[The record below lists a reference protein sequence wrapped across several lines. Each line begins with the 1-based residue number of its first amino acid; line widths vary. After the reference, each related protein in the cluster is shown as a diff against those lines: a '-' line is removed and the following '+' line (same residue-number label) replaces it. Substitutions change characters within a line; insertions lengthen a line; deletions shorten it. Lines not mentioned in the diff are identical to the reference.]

1 MKTKNAFKLLLG
13 NSGAIVSDLIYR
25 LVISILT
32 LGITASFVVP
42 FLKEIFSAVE
52 FGEFISAIKGVI
64 GAFFSN
70 GNELSGA
77 SEKVAET
84 YSALLTLLSDKIG
97 EVTGV
102 GIGVIIAF
110 VLYAIL
116 SEMGIYAAGSV
127 TKTYMTSLAK
137 EKYLG
142 AILHN
147 FGKCVLYAIITLLF
161 NAIWAGVLIFG
172 CWAFF
177 SFTSGY
183 IYIYSLTFAVLLFI
197 LGMAIF
203 FTFFSN
209 FLPSI
214 LRKKRGVFSALKESF
229 VLGAKHFGT
238 LYMQYV
244 SVTIIMLYLNVSVA
258 VFTLGA
264 GVFLSI
270 PVSCVFISCL
280 KLVNYYNIKKK
291 KYYIDYDNI
300 VVPLELRSEDEKL
313 LNIDN

>member
-1 MKTKNAFKLLLG
+1 MKTKNAFKLLIG

-42 FLKEIFSAVE
+42 FIKEIVSSAQ
-52 FGEFISAIKGVI
+52 FGEFVSAIKGVI

-70 GNELSGA
+70 GNELSAA
-77 SEKVAET
+77 SDEVAQT
-84 YSALLTLLSDKIG
+84 YSALLSLLSDKIG

-102 GIGVIIAF
+102 GIGVIISF

-127 TKTYMTSLAK
+127 AKTYMTSLAK

-147 FGKCVLYAIITLLF
+147 FGKCVLYAVITLLF
-161 NAIWAGVLIFG
+161 YAIWSGILLVG

-183 IYIYSLTFAVLLFI
+183 IYVYSLTLAVLLYI
-197 LGMAIF
+197 LGMSVLFAA
-203 FTFFSN
+203 FSN
-209 FLPSI
+209 FLPSL

-244 SVTIIMLYLNVSVA
+244 SITIIMLYLNVSVA

-270 PVSCVFISCL
+270 PVSCVFIACL
-280 KLVNYYNIKKK
+280 KLVNYYNINKK
-291 KYYIDYDNI
+291 KYYLDYDNI
-300 VVPLELRSEDEKL
+300 VVPLELRGEDEKL